1 MLEASSLAG
10 RRCLRSDDSLE
21 VKAPAEIERRQEYE
35 ASHLE
40 WMGGAFSQKN
50 SSGKWEL
57 SWYRMT
63 IEGVQSD
70 LWAKVEGTE
79 AIYSG
84 EEKL

>member
-21 VKAPAEIERRQEYE
+21 IKATAEMGRRQEYE

-50 SSGKWEL
+50 SSGK
-57 SWYRMT
+57 
-63 IEGVQSD
+63 
-70 LWAKVEGTE
+70 
-79 AIYSG
+79 
-84 EEKL
+84 